1 MSLYYLCCANL
12 YFNSAA
18 CTGNAE
24 SWFDPQ
30 MVVESDCDDDFY
42 SVQDGKWPEQLN
54 TCQYQW

>member
-54 TCQYQW
+54 TC